1 MTLQIHEQCFEVCA
15 SNCSFKWNRSRAVG
29 KEFNVLLNVNKKIR
43 DDMKDISHC
52 GYIET

>member
-43 DDMKDISHC
+43 DDMTDISH
-52 GYIET
+52 YVVI